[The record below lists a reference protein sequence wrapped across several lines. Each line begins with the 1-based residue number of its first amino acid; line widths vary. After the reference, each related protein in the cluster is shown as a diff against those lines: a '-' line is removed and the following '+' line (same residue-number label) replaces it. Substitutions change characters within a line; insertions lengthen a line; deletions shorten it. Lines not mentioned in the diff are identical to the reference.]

1 MTEVGVGDVHR
12 LATSESCDACRISW
26 DTMSAAGSSADQTD
40 SKQEFK
46 KNEDSNVMEDDSG
59 SDEGSATRRGR
70 FRVSAPPAGPPET
83 TVGRFRLV
91 PQGGNYGPASPFL
104 QRGRFSVIP
113 EEPQNSPSATIT
125 PPIITT
131 DRQASPDWDF
141 DDDKI
146 EGPQRCDGTWQR
158 NCKPLFN
165 KLIRCIQIRLTLLT
179 TCNMTGNSADLF
191 RESSLVP

>member
-1 MTEVGVGDVHR
+1 
-12 LATSESCDACRISW
+12 
-26 DTMSAAGSSADQTD
+26 
-40 SKQEFK
+40 
-46 KNEDSNVMEDDSG
+46 MEDDSG

-141 DDDKI
+141 DDDKQI
-146 EGPQRCDGTWQR
+146 YPLDRR
-158 NCKPLFN
+158 NERSKG
-165 KLIRCIQIRLTLLT
+165 KEEKRKEKTKVT
-179 TCNMTGNSADLF
+179 H
-191 RESSLVP
+191 EE

>member
-1 MTEVGVGDVHR
+1 
-12 LATSESCDACRISW
+12 
-26 DTMSAAGSSADQTD
+26 
-40 SKQEFK
+40 
-46 KNEDSNVMEDDSG
+46 MEDDSG

-91 PQGGNYGPASPFL
+91 PQGGKFFAPSPKRLLFARFQLTLTLFWHPGNYGPASPFL

-141 DDDKI
+141 DDDKV
-146 EGPQRCDGTWQR
+146 GVAG
-158 NCKPLFN
+158 
-165 KLIRCIQIRLTLLT
+165 
-179 TCNMTGNSADLF
+179 
-191 RESSLVP
+191 